1 MSEEEVQSTEPEQQ
15 VETEEVSRETEPVME
30 RPEIIPEK
38 FWNAEAG
45 EINLEDMAKSYA
57 HLEKF
62 ASGKTEDMKESVIA
76 ELTEE
81 ARANAPEEAN
91 LYAVPK
97 LVEGIT
103 EEMVEANPLTNWWRE
118 KCFEGGA
125 SQEEFEDGVNQYID
139 TMMSNQPDLNAEVE
153 KLGENSTDRLNA
165 VNAWASSFFPPE
177 EYETIAGTLG
187 QTAQG
192 IAALE
197 RMQESMNSSN
207 VRSEAV
213 AQPER
218 ELGVNDVKEMMND
231 KRYYDQRHRDKDYV
245 NRVDQAWAR
254 LNMAGKV

>member
-1 MSEEEVQSTEPEQQ
+1 MSEEEVQGIAPEQQ

-57 HLEKF
+57 HL
-62 ASGKTEDMKESVIA
+62 
-76 ELTEE
+76 
-81 ARANAPEEAN
+81 
-91 LYAVPK
+91 
-97 LVEGIT
+97 
-103 EEMVEANPLTNWWRE
+103 E

-231 KRYYDQRHRDKDYV
+231 KRYYDQRHRDKEYV